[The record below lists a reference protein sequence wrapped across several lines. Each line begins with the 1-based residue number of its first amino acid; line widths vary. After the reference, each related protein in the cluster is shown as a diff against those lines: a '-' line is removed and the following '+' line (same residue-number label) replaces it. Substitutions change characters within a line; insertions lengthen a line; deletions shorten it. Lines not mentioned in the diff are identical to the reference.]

1 MIKKLFTVLII
12 ALIIYAAVV
21 FVPPYYHYY
30 AFRSDLKEFARI
42 GRALPHRE
50 LMDNIMGKA
59 RGYNIPIDEND
70 IIVTR
75 YESSVHIE
83 ASWQERVNFLNI
95 YEKTFNFS
103 IYAGE

>member
-42 GRALPHRE
+42 GRALPHQE
-50 LMDNIMGKA
+50 LMKKIMEKA
-59 RGYNIPIDEND
+59 RDYNVPIDERD
-70 IIVTR
+70 IVITR
-75 YESSVHIE
+75 NHEINIQ

-103 IYAGE
+103 VYAGE